1 MPELGSHFV
10 TDTELAIIQAASA
23 VVIDWFRDHDR
34 RSFRQTIL
42 ERAKPALL
50 QYGLTASDYPAFRRV
65 ANAIRTGQGHPD
77 TNPGPLI
84 VATRDL
90 PDLSIP
96 WE

>member
-1 MPELGSHFV
+1 MPEISDQFV
-10 TDTELAIIQAASA
+10 TERELAIIEAAY
-23 VVIDWFRDHDR
+23 VVVMEWIRDHQR

-42 ERAKPALL
+42 ERAKPALV

-90 PDLSIP
+90 PDISIT